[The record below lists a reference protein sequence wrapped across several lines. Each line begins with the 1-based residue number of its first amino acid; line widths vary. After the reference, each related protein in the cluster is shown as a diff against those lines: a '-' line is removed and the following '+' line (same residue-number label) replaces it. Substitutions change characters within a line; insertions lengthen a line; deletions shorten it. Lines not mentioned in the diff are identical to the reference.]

1 MKMLREKP
9 VLWFFVLTYA
19 LSWGAFGWGFV
30 VVGEVGSISDLVN
43 IPSRV
48 TTKALMPYI
57 VAASFGPFAAALF
70 MMAMGPNPREDV
82 LRWLKGFIRFK
93 VHPIVYILTLF
104 VLPTSYFL
112 ILTVLGTPG
121 ITCLCDTACYAF
133 CQRNSDGIYG
143 GRTYRRGARVA
154 RLRSSETPETLRRH
168 TGKPVARG
176 ILGAVALAY
185 HAWGS

>member
-112 ILTVLGTPG
+112 ILTVLGVSPLPEHPASLVYVTLLVMPSVNGIATAFMGAGPIGEEPG
-121 ITCLCDTACYAF
+121 W
-133 CQRNSDGIYG
+133 
-143 GRTYRRGARVA
+143 RG
-154 RLRSSETPETLRRH
+154 S
-168 TGKPVARG
+168 
-176 ILGAVALAY
+176 
-185 HAWGS
+185 